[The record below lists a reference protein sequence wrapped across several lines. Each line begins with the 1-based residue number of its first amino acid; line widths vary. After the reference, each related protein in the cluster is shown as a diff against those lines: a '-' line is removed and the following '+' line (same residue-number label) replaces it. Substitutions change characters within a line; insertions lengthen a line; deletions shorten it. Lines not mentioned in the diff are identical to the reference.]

1 LIGSTAECKRIWR
14 ASAISEAD
22 GGSVPGVAC
31 DGKEKFVLGWC
42 QPGGAGCVVGASQE
56 DAKIVTE
63 VRDGVILGH

>member
-1 LIGSTAECKRIWR
+1 
-14 ASAISEAD
+14 
-22 GGSVPGVAC
+22 VPGVAC